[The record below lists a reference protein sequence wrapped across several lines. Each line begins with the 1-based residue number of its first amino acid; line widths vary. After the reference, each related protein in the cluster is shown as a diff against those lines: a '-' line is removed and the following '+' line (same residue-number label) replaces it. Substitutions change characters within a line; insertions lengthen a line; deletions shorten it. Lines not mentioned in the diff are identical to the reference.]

1 MRLSALRTRFCA
13 AIENS
18 IFFDRNL
25 PTDFDNLFARQSEIA
40 RDREAFLTIAA
51 NSASCGRGDCSLS
64 LTELFTNP
72 ALKGSRLLNTCIT
85 DNLSGGGCPWS
96 VKL

>member
-1 MRLSALRTRFCA
+1 VT
-13 AIENS
+13 
-18 IFFDRNL
+18 
-25 PTDFDNLFARQSEIA
+25 
-40 RDREAFLTIAA
+40 REAFLTIAA
-51 NSASCGRGDCSLS
+51 NSASCRRGDCSLF

-72 ALKGSRLLNTCIT
+72 ALKGSRLLNTFLT